1 MKTTPYFEQIVLRKR
16 LEIDLDWCTE
26 VIANPIKIEVQ
37 SNGRIRYWGIIPEA
51 DNRVLRVVTLEDGE
65 TVHNAFFDRNFR
77 KQLEREA
84 RLS

>member
-26 VIANPIKIEVQ
+26 VIANPIKTEVQ
-37 SNGRIRYWGIIPEA
+37 SNGRIRYWGIISEA
-51 DNRVLRVVTLEDGE
+51 DNRVLRVVILEDGE